1 MGSLN
6 KMPLG
11 LVLQQLEQQQEEDP
25 SQGGMQGLRYIINDM
40 RHLPA
45 ENALTTYAET
55 IQNLLPSVWRLTSA
69 SQRLRKDRESLK
81 PLLENVYQLLEE
93 WDAWL
98 ATSGSGAAAEEDLQE
113 HLERVAYVMAA
124 LKKTSSQYDAEV
136 LARLAEEHERR
147 EKWKKEAAMEREQ
160 KEMEKG
166 EMKKVEIEKGEM
178 KKEPHKRRMA
188 V

>member
-1 MGSLN
+1 MGRLSN
-6 KMPLG
+6 KVPLG
-11 LVLQQLEQQQEEDP
+11 LILQQLEQQQEQDP
-25 SQGGMQGLRYIINDM
+25 SRGGTKGLRYIIKDM

-55 IQNLLPSVWRLTSA
+55 IQNLMPCVWRLTSA

-98 ATSGSGAAAEEDLQE
+98 AASESGAAAEEDLQE

-124 LKKTSSQYDAEV
+124 LKEASSRYDAEV
-136 LARLAEEHERR
+136 LASLAEEQEKR
-147 EKWKKEAAMEREQ
+147 EKWKKEASMEREQ
-160 KEMEKG
+160 KEMEK
-166 EMKKVEIEKGEM
+166 EEIKKAEI
-178 KKEPHKRRMA
+178 KKEPRKKRA
-188 V
+188 AL